1 MALNLEVFNFDTYKK
16 MDLGGKLY
24 IIPFYS
30 TDEHLCFK
38 TRSALHFI
46 KMTVLTVVIAASPG
60 RTICI
65 SCLPLRM
72 GASFH
77 ATMIP

>member
-24 IIPFYS
+24 IIPSYS

-38 TRSALHFI
+38 THSAPPLHQNDS
-46 KMTVLTVVIAASPG
+46 AN
-60 RTICI
+60 CDD
-65 SCLPLRM
+65 
-72 GASFH
+72 
-77 ATMIP
+77 